1 MRLAKIAKLVSKAGL
16 CDVYGDEYGTG
27 VYIGVG
33 NAIYHVQDLPMPC
46 AGDQMRIM
54 LDIPTKKWEKVSCVI
69 QAGPPPLDMAHTTSG
84 EMLMMEYTL
93 MTGSNYLILVD
104 EHSKGEDKEKG
115 KLAFVDEELLAPMRG
130 EAKEYI
136 GYACR
141 FTASGEP
148 YIIIKDGMYAIAA
161 VAPVL
166 VDVGKVAE
174 QLAQFQS
181 ICLDE
186 EERGGGETG
195 ER

>member
-16 CDVYGDEYGTG
+16 CDVYGDEHGTG

-33 NAIYHVQDLPMPC
+33 LAIYHVQDLPMPC
-46 AGDQMRIM
+46 AEDQMRIM

-69 QAGPPPLDMAHTTSG
+69 HAGLPPLDMAHTTSG
-84 EMLMMEYTL
+84 EMLMTEYTL

-104 EHSKGEDKEKG
+104 EHSKGEDKKKG

-141 FTASGEP
+141 FAADGCP

-166 VDVGKVAE
+166 VDAGKVAE

-186 EERGGGETG
+186 AERENKSD
-195 ER
+195 E

>member
-16 CDVYGDEYGTG
+16 CDVYGDEHGTG

-33 NAIYHVQDLPMPC
+33 SAIYHVQNLPMPC

-54 LDIPTKKWEKVSCVI
+54 LDIPENKWEKVSCVI
-69 QAGPPPLDMAHTTSG
+69 RAGRPPLDMSHTASG
-84 EMLMMEYTL
+84 EMLMTEYNL
-93 MTGSNYLILVD
+93 ITGSKYLILVD
-104 EHSKGEDKEKG
+104 EHSKGEDKKKG

-141 FTASGEP
+141 FTARGKP
-148 YIIIKDGMYAIAA
+148 YIIIKNGMYAIAA
-161 VAPVL
+161 IAPVL

-174 QLAQFQS
+174 QLARFES
-181 ICLDE
+181 ICLSEAERDGQEGEDE
-186 EERGGGETG
+186 
-195 ER
+195 

>member
-1 MRLAKIAKLVSKAGL
+1 MKLSKIAKQVIKTKV

-46 AGDQMRIM
+46 AEDQMRIM

-69 QAGPPPLDMAHTTSG
+69 YAGLPPLDMAHTARG
-84 EMLMMEYTL
+84 EMMMTEYTL
-93 MTGSNYLILVD
+93 ITGSNYLILVD
-104 EHSKGEDKEKG
+104 EHSKGEDKKKG

-141 FTASGEP
+141 LTASDEP

-166 VDVGKVAE
+166 VDAGKVAE
-174 QLAQFQS
+174 QLARFQS

-186 EERGGGETG
+186 VERENKSD
-195 ER
+195 E

>member
-16 CDVYGDEYGTG
+16 CDVYGDENGTG
-27 VYIGVG
+27 VYIGTG

-46 AGDQMRIM
+46 AVDQMRSI

-69 QAGPPPLDMAHTTSG
+69 HACLPPLDMAHTASG
-84 EMLMMEYTL
+84 EMLMTEYTM

-104 EHSKGEDKEKG
+104 EHSKGEDKKKG

-141 FTASGEP
+141 FTADGCH

-161 VAPVL
+161 VAPVM
-166 VDVGKVAE
+166 VDAGKVAE

-181 ICLDE
+181 ICLNEAERENKSDE
-186 EERGGGETG
+186 
-195 ER
+195 

>member
-1 MRLAKIAKLVSKAGL
+1 MRLAKIAKLINRTGL
-16 CDVYGDEYGTG
+16 CDVYADKHGTG

-46 AGDQMRIM
+46 AEDQMRIM

-69 QAGPPPLDMAHTTSG
+69 YAGLPPLDMAHTARG
-84 EMLMMEYTL
+84 EMMMTEYTL
-93 MTGSNYLILVD
+93 ITGSNYLILVD
-104 EHSKGEDKEKG
+104 EHSKGEDKKKG
-115 KLAFVDEELLAPMRG
+115 KLAFVDEELLTPMRA

-186 EERGGGETG
+186 VERENKSD
-195 ER
+195 E

>member
-1 MRLAKIAKLVSKAGL
+1 MRLAKIAKLVSKSGL
-16 CDVYGDEYGTG
+16 CDVYGDEHGTG

-46 AGDQMRIM
+46 AGEQMRIM
-54 LDIPTKKWEKVSCVI
+54 LDIPSKKWEKVSCVI
-69 QAGPPPLDMAHTTSG
+69 QAGLPPLDMAHTARG
-84 EMLMMEYTL
+84 EMLMMEYNL

-104 EHSKGEDKEKG
+104 EHSKGEDKKKG
-115 KLAFVDEELLAPMRG
+115 KLAFVDDELLEPMRG

-148 YIIIKDGMYAIAA
+148 YIIIKNGMYAIAA

-186 EERGGGETG
+186 VERENKSD
-195 ER
+195 E

>member
-1 MRLAKIAKLVSKAGL
+1 MRLAKIAKLAIKNGK
-16 CDVYGDEYGTG
+16 CDVYSTENGMG
-27 VYIGVG
+27 VYIGTG
-33 NAIYHVQDLPMPC
+33 DAIYRVDDLPMP
-46 AGDQMRIM
+46 ANGDQMLAM
-54 LDIPTKKWEKVSCVI
+54 LDIPEKKRMDIVCNVRD
-69 QAGPPPLDMAHTTSG
+69 GLPPLDVAHTASG
-84 EMLMMEYTL
+84 EMRMTEYYL

-141 FTASGEP
+141 FTGSGEP

-161 VAPVL
+161 VATAL
-166 VDVGKVAE
+166 VNVGKVAE

-186 EERGGGETG
+186 MERENKSD
-195 ER
+195 E

>member
-1 MRLAKIAKLVSKAGL
+1 MRLAKIAKLINKTGL
-16 CDVYGDEYGTG
+16 CDVYADKHGTG

-46 AGDQMRIM
+46 AVDQMRIM
-54 LDIPTKKWEKVSCVI
+54 LDIPAKKWEKVSCAI
-69 QAGPPPLDMAHTTSG
+69 RAGQPPLDMEHTASG
-84 EMLMMEYTL
+84 EMLMTEYNL
-93 MTGSNYLILVD
+93 KIGSNYLILVD
-104 EHSKGEDKEKG
+104 EHSKGEDKKKG
-115 KLAFVDEELLAPMRG
+115 KLAFVNEELLEPMRG

-186 EERGGGETG
+186 AERSGGENS
-195 ER
+195 E

>member
-1 MRLAKIAKLVSKAGL
+1 MKLSKIAKQVSKAGL
-16 CDVYGDEYGTG
+16 CDVYADEHGTG

-69 QAGPPPLDMAHTTSG
+69 QAGPPPLDMAHTASG
-84 EMLMMEYTL
+84 EMLMTEYTL

-104 EHSKGEDKEKG
+104 EHSKGEDKKKG

-130 EAKEYI
+130 EAKDYI

-141 FTASGEP
+141 FTASGKP
-148 YIIIKDGMYAIAA
+148 YIVIKNGMYVIAA
-161 VAPVL
+161 VVPVL

-174 QLAQFQS
+174 QMARFES
-181 ICLDE
+181 ICLSEAERDGQEGEDE
-186 EERGGGETG
+186 
-195 ER
+195 

>member
-1 MRLAKIAKLVSKAGL
+1 MRLAKIAKLVSKSGL

-33 NAIYHVQDLPMPC
+33 SAIYHVQDLPMPR
-46 AGDQMRIM
+46 AGDQIRIM

-69 QAGPPPLDMAHTTSG
+69 HAGLPPLDMAHTASG
-84 EMLMMEYTL
+84 EMLMTEYTL
-93 MTGSNYLILVD
+93 ITGSNYLILVD
-104 EHSKGEDKEKG
+104 EHSKGEDKKKG
-115 KLAFVDEELLAPMRG
+115 KLAFIDEELLAPMRG

-141 FTASGEP
+141 FAADGCP

-166 VDVGKVAE
+166 VDAGKVAE

-186 EERGGGETG
+186 AERENKSD
-195 ER
+195 E

>member
-1 MRLAKIAKLVSKAGL
+1 MRLAKIAKLINKSGL

-27 VYIGVG
+27 VYIGIG
-33 NAIYHVQDLPMPC
+33 HAIYHVQDLPMPC
-46 AGDQMRIM
+46 AEDQMRIM
-54 LDIPTKKWEKVSCVI
+54 LDIPAKKWEKVSCVI
-69 QAGPPPLDMAHTTSG
+69 YAGLPPLDMAHTASG
-84 EMLMMEYTL
+84 EMLMTEYTL

-104 EHSKGEDKEKG
+104 EHSKGEDKKKG

-130 EAKEYI
+130 EAKEYT

-141 FTASGEP
+141 FTADGRP

-166 VDVGKVAE
+166 VDAGKVAE

-186 EERGGGETG
+186 AERKGQ
-195 ER
+195 EREDE

>member
-1 MRLAKIAKLVSKAGL
+1 MRLAKIAKLVSKSGL
-16 CDVYGDEYGTG
+16 CDVYGDEHGTG

-46 AGDQMRIM
+46 AGEQMRIM
-54 LDIPTKKWEKVSCVI
+54 LDIPSKKWEKVSCVI
-69 QAGPPPLDMAHTTSG
+69 QAGLPPLDMAHTASG
-84 EMLMMEYTL
+84 EMLMTEYTL

-104 EHSKGEDKEKG
+104 EHSKGEDKKKG
-115 KLAFVDEELLAPMRG
+115 KLVFVNDELLAPMRG

-166 VDVGKVAE
+166 VDAGKVAE

-186 EERGGGETG
+186 AERESKSD
-195 ER
+195 E

>member
-16 CDVYGDEYGTG
+16 CDVYGDEHGTG

-33 NAIYHVQDLPMPC
+33 SAIYHVQDLPMPC

-54 LDIPTKKWEKVSCVI
+54 LDIPENKWGKVSCVI
-69 QAGPPPLDMAHTTSG
+69 RAGQPPLDMAHTASG
-84 EMLMMEYTL
+84 EMLMTEYNL
-93 MTGSNYLILVD
+93 MTGSKYLILVD
-104 EHSKGEDKEKG
+104 EHSKGEDKKKG

-141 FTASGEP
+141 LTASGKP
-148 YIIIKDGMYAIAA
+148 YIIIKNGMYAIAA
-161 VAPVL
+161 IAPVL

-174 QLAQFQS
+174 QLARFES
-181 ICLDE
+181 ICLSEAERDGQEGEDE
-186 EERGGGETG
+186 
-195 ER
+195 

>member
-1 MRLAKIAKLVSKAGL
+1 MRLAKIAKLVSKARL
-16 CDVYGDEYGTG
+16 CDVYSDEYGTG

-33 NAIYHVQDLPMPC
+33 SAIYHVQDLPMPC

-54 LDIPTKKWEKVSCVI
+54 LDIPENKWGKVSCVI
-69 QAGPPPLDMAHTTSG
+69 RAGQPPLDMSHTASG
-84 EMLMMEYTL
+84 EMLMTEYNL
-93 MTGSNYLILVD
+93 MTGSKYLILVD
-104 EHSKGEDKEKG
+104 EHSKGEDKKKG

-141 FTASGEP
+141 FTASGKP

-186 EERGGGETG
+186 VERENKSD
-195 ER
+195 E

>member
-1 MRLAKIAKLVSKAGL
+1 M
-16 CDVYGDEYGTG
+16 
-27 VYIGVG
+27 
-33 NAIYHVQDLPMPC
+33 
-46 AGDQMRIM
+46 
-54 LDIPTKKWEKVSCVI
+54 SCVI
-69 QAGPPPLDMAHTTSG
+69 QAGLPPLDMAHTARG
-84 EMLMMEYTL
+84 EMLMMEYNL

-104 EHSKGEDKEKG
+104 EHSKGEDKKKG
-115 KLAFVDEELLAPMRG
+115 KLAFVDDELLEPMRG

-148 YIIIKDGMYAIAA
+148 YIIIKNGMYAIAA

-181 ICLDE
+181 I
-186 EERGGGETG
+186 
-195 ER
+195 

>member
-1 MRLAKIAKLVSKAGL
+1 MRLAKIAKLVSKARL
-16 CDVYGDEYGTG
+16 CDVYSDKHGTG

-46 AGDQMRIM
+46 AVDQMRIM

-69 QAGPPPLDMAHTTSG
+69 HACQPPLDMAHTDSG
-84 EMLMMEYTL
+84 EMLMTEYPL

-104 EHSKGEDKEKG
+104 EHSKGEDKKKG
-115 KLAFVDEELLAPMRG
+115 KLAFVDEELLTPMRG
-130 EAKEYI
+130 EEKEYI

-161 VAPVL
+161 IAPVL

-174 QLAQFQS
+174 QLARFES
-181 ICLDE
+181 VCLSEAERNGQEGEDE
-186 EERGGGETG
+186 
-195 ER
+195 

>member
-1 MRLAKIAKLVSKAGL
+1 MRLAKIAKLVSKSGL

-27 VYIGVG
+27 VYIGTG

-46 AGDQMRIM
+46 AVDQMGIM

-69 QAGPPPLDMAHTTSG
+69 HAGLPPLDMAHTASG
-84 EMLMMEYTL
+84 EMLMTEYTL
-93 MTGSNYLILVD
+93 MTGSKFLILVD
-104 EHSKGEDKEKG
+104 EHSKGEDKKKG

-166 VDVGKVAE
+166 VDAGKVAK

-186 EERGGGETG
+186 AERENKSD
-195 ER
+195 E

>member
-1 MRLAKIAKLVSKAGL
+1 MRLAKIAKLINKTGL
-16 CDVYGDEYGTG
+16 CDVYADKHGTG

-46 AGDQMRIM
+46 AVDQMRIM
-54 LDIPTKKWEKVSCVI
+54 LDIPAKKWEKVSCVI
-69 QAGPPPLDMAHTTSG
+69 RAGQPPLDMAHTASG
-84 EMLMMEYTL
+84 EMLMTEYNL

-104 EHSKGEDKEKG
+104 EHSKGEDKKKG
-115 KLAFVDEELLAPMRG
+115 KLAFVDDELLAPMRG

-186 EERGGGETG
+186 VERKNKSDE
-195 ER
+195 

>member
-1 MRLAKIAKLVSKAGL
+1 MRLAKIAKLVSKSGL

-46 AGDQMRIM
+46 AEDQMRIM

-69 QAGPPPLDMAHTTSG
+69 HAGLPSLDMAHTASG
-84 EMLMMEYTL
+84 EMLMTEYTL

-104 EHSKGEDKEKG
+104 EHSKGEDKKKG

-141 FTASGEP
+141 FAADGCP

-174 QLAQFQS
+174 QLARLES
-181 ICLDE
+181 MCLDE
-186 EERGGGETG
+186 VERENKSD
-195 ER
+195 E

>member
-1 MRLAKIAKLVSKAGL
+1 MKLSKIAKQVIKTKVCA
-16 CDVYGDEYGTG
+16 VYGDEYGTG
-27 VYIGVG
+27 VYIGTG

-46 AGDQMRIM
+46 AVDQMRSI

-69 QAGPPPLDMAHTTSG
+69 HACLPPLDMAHTASG
-84 EMLMMEYTL
+84 EMLMTEYNL

-104 EHSKGEDKEKG
+104 EHSKGEDKKKG

-141 FTASGEP
+141 FAADGRP

-161 VAPVL
+161 VAPVM
-166 VDVGKVAE
+166 VDAGKVAE

-186 EERGGGETG
+186 AERKGQ
-195 ER
+195 ERKDE

>member
-1 MRLAKIAKLVSKAGL
+1 MRLAKIAKLVSESGL
-16 CDVYGDEYGTG
+16 CEVYSDEYGTG

-33 NAIYHVQDLPMPC
+33 NAIYHVENLPMPC

-54 LDIPTKKWEKVSCVI
+54 LDITTKKWEKVSCVI
-69 QAGPPPLDMAHTTSG
+69 QAGPPPLDMAHTASG
-84 EMLMMEYTL
+84 EMLMTEYNL

-104 EHSKGEDKEKG
+104 EHSKGEDKKKG
-115 KLAFVDEELLAPMRG
+115 KLAFVNEELLEPMRG

-141 FTASGEP
+141 FTASGKP

-166 VDVGKVAE
+166 VDAGKVAE

-186 EERGGGETG
+186 AERSGGENS
-195 ER
+195 E